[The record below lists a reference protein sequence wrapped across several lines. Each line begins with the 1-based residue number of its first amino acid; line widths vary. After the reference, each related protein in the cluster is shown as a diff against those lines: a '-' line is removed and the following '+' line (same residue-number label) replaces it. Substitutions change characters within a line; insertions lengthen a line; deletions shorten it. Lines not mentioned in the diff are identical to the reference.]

1 MPQVATP
8 VVWLVF
14 AACAVTIGFGGVWLS
29 RYGNVI
35 AERTGMGGTWV
46 GLVLL
51 ATVTSL
57 PELVTGIS
65 AVTIANSPNIAVGN
79 ALGACVF
86 NLAIVSVLD
95 WLHRE
100 ESLFDR
106 ADIGH
111 LLSAAFGIMLLG
123 FVAFNL
129 VLAGGPGAWSIGHV
143 GLYTPVIITF
153 YAVSMWVVFSYQR
166 RAMAKLTQES
176 AQEHGGVTLR
186 QAALRYAAAAAL
198 VLVAGTALPFA
209 GKALALAYGWNTSFV
224 GTLLVALATSLPE
237 LVVTVSA
244 LRLGAIDMAIANLLG
259 SNLFDVLII
268 AIDDLFYRQG
278 PILSHVSPVH
288 AASTLSAIVMTGAF
302 IAGLVFRPKSRLFG
316 TVGWASL
323 FLLVVYVLNGY
334 LLFLWGG
341 EAQG

>member
-1 MPQVATP
+1 VPAVPVAL
-8 VVWLVF
+8 VWLAF
-14 AACAVTIGFGGVWLS
+14 AACAALITFGGVWLS
-29 RYGNVI
+29 RYGHVI
-35 AERTGMGGTWV
+35 AERTGLGGSWV
-46 GLVLL
+46 GIILL

-65 AVTIANSPNIAVGN
+65 AVSFANAPNIAVGD
-79 ALGACVF
+79 ALGSCVF

-129 VLAGGPGAWSIGHV
+129 VLTSGPGAWSIGHV
-143 GLYTPVIITF
+143 GLYTPVIIAF
-153 YAVSMWVVFSYQR
+153 YVLSMWIVFSYQKR
-166 RAMAKLTQES
+166 GMAKLTEE
-176 AQEHGGVTLR
+176 AAREEGAMTLA
-186 QAALRYAAAAAL
+186 QAARRYAAAATL
-198 VLVAGTALPFA
+198 VLAAGTALPFA
-209 GKALALAYGWNTSFV
+209 GQALAAAYGWNTSFV
-224 GTLLVALATSLPE
+224 GTLLVAFATSLPE
-237 LVVTVSA
+237 LVVTVAA
-244 LRLGAIDMAIANLLG
+244 LRLGAIDMAISNLLG

-268 AIDDLFYRQG
+268 AIDDLFYLPG

-302 IAGLVFRPKSRLFG
+302 VAGLVFRTKSRIFG
-316 TVGWASL
+316 TVGWASI
-323 FLLVVYVLNGY
+323 FLLVAYVLNSY
-334 LLFLWGG
+334 FLFLRG
-341 EAQG
+341 A

>member
-1 MPQVATP
+1 MAESLLLS
-8 VVWLVF
+8 WFAF
-14 AACAVTIGFGGVWLS
+14 AACAAFILFGGAWLT
-29 RYGNVI
+29 RYGHAI
-35 AERTGMGGTWV
+35 AEHTGLGGSWV
-46 GLVLL
+46 GMVLL

-57 PELVTGIS
+57 PELVTGVS
-65 AVTIANSPNIAVGN
+65 AVTVADAPNIAVGD
-79 ALGACVF
+79 ALGSCVF

-95 WLHRE
+95 WLHRG

-111 LLSAAFGIMLLG
+111 LLSAAFGVMLLA

-129 VLAGGPGAWSIGHV
+129 VLGSGPGTWAIGHV
-143 GLYTPVIITF
+143 GLYTPVIVGF
-153 YAVSMWVVFSYQR
+153 YVLAMWIVFSYEK
-166 RAMAKLTQES
+166 RAMAQLHERS
-176 AQEHGGVTLR
+176 GAGDEGMTLR
-186 QAALRYAAAAAL
+186 RAALLYAGAAL
-198 VLVAGTALPFA
+198 LVAVAGVVLPFA
-209 GKALALAYGWNTSFV
+209 GKALAEAYGWHASFV
-224 GTLLVALATSLPE
+224 GTIFVAFATSLPE

-244 LRLGAIDMAIANLLG
+244 LRIGALDMAIANLLG
-259 SNLFDVLII
+259 SNLFDVVII